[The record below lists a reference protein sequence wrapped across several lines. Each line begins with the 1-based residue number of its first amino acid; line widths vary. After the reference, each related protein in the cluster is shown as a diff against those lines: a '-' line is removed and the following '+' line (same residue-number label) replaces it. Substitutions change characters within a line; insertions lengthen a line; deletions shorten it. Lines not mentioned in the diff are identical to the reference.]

1 MTQLPSEKRSST
13 THDELSTSLKRIGVF
28 TVGQSTAKFQS
39 SCTADIYKE
48 EEITIGGWI
57 QMNDV
62 SKTHRKL
69 HSAARSDTKDQPVSL
84 FTLS

>member
-13 THDELSTSLKRIGVF
+13 THDELSTPLKRIGVF
-28 TVGQSTAKFQS
+28 TVGPSTAKFQF

-48 EEITIGGWI
+48 EITVGGWI
-57 QMNDV
+57 QMNDI

-69 HSAARSDTKDQPVSL
+69 HSAARSDRH
-84 FTLS
+84 